1 MKESEVLGFTES
13 SKTYLTGSIIKYTL
27 SVLFKLKSELLVLTE
42 KTKTY
47 PSLSSTPCPSC
58 CRRSPRS

>member
-13 SKTYLTGSIIKYTL
+13 SKTYLTGSIINYTL
-27 SVLFKLKSELLVLTE
+27 SVLFKLKSELLVLTD

-47 PSLSSTPCPSC
+47 SRLSSTPRPSC
-58 CRRSPRS
+58 CRRRPRS